1 MLCIIYL
8 YQGYF
13 PHYHLNGT
21 HYNVHLPDTYTAVTV
36 QVVLDRRPLEK
47 QWDVDQVFW

>member
-1 MLCIIYL
+1 MHHIFISRL
-8 YQGYF
+8 F
-13 PHYHLNGT
+13 PINGT